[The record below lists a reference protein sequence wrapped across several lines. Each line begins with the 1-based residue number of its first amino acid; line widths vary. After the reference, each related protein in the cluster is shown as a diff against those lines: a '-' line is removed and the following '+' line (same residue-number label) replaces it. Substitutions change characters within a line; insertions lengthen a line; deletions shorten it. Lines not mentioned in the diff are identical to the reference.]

1 MKVIEIQGGFGL
13 ENLKPAERPEPTCGP
28 HEVLIKMRAA
38 SLNYRDW
45 LTAKGLYNPKQPLPL
60 IPCSDGVGEVTA
72 VGDGVERVK
81 VGDRVASIFAQRW
94 IGGEFNVEA
103 RSSTLG
109 GPSDGMLAQFAVL
122 HEDGVTHVPDHLSDE
137 EAATLPCAAVT
148 AWNSLVVQGGM
159 KAGDS
164 VLLLGTGGVSIFALQ
179 FATLAGAR
187 VIITSKSNE
196 KLEKTKKLGAA
207 EGINY
212 TETPDWDKQVR
223 KLTAGRGVDHVVEVG
238 GADTL
243 PKSINAVRFG
253 GNIGVIGVLSGVGT
267 KLALTSVLMKQVK
280 LFGVFVG
287 SRAMFEEMNRAVA
300 AHKMKPVIDRVFD
313 LDATREAFEYM
324 ESGKHFGKIVIRF

>member
-13 ENLKPAERPEPTCGP
+13 ENLKLAERPEPTCGP
-28 HEVLIKMRAA
+28 HEVLVKMRAA

-45 LTAKGLYNPKQPLPL
+45 LMAKGLYNPKQPLPL

-81 VGDRVASIFAQRW
+81 VGDRVASVFAQKW
-94 IGGEFNVEA
+94 IDGEFNVEA

-148 AWNSLVVQGGM
+148 AWNSLVFQGGL

-196 KLEKTKKLGAA
+196 KLEKAKKLGAA

-212 TETPDWDKQVR
+212 AETPDWDKKVR

-243 PKSINAVRFG
+243 PKSINAARFG
-253 GNIGVIGVLSGVGT
+253 GNIGIIGVLSGVGT
-267 KLALTSVLMKQVK
+267 KLALTSVLMKQVR

-313 LDATREAFEYM
+313 LESAQDAFAYM
-324 ESGKHFGKIVIRF
+324 EAGKHFGKIVIRF